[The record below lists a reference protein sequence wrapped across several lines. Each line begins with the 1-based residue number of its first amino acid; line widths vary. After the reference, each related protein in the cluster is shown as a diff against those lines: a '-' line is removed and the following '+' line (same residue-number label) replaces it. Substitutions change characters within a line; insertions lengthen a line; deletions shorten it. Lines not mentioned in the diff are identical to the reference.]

1 MTFGFGLSAGF
12 GLTSISSVSSAIA
25 GAQLNSDSA
34 IPEIIPVDLLVRI
47 FMIVSSK
54 SLADSE
60 LSAPL

>member
-1 MTFGFGLSAGF
+1 
-12 GLTSISSVSSAIA
+12 LTSISSVSSAIA
-25 GAQLNSDSA
+25 GAPLNSASA